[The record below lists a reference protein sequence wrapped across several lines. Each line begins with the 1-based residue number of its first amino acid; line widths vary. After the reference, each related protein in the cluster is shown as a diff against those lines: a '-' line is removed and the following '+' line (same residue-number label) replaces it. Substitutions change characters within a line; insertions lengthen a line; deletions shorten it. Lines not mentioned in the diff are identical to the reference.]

1 MSRPYMLFMLVS
13 FVANKTTSS
22 HSLFIYSFCLSVIR
36 KIFNFCAAESNEE
49 VTFHFE
55 IPDLLPSEVRTTNTN
70 CYWST
75 AHNVSHSTQKLED
88 LCRFREKC
96 FASVNAGVTGP

>member
-1 MSRPYMLFMLVS
+1 MSRPYMLVS
-13 FVANKTTSS
+13 LVANKTTNS

-75 AHNVSHSTQKLED
+75 AHDVSHKCWCDGALTVLQKYNTLKQ
-88 LCRFREKC
+88 LKNKR
-96 FASVNAGVTGP
+96 GVKVL

>member
-1 MSRPYMLFMLVS
+1 MSRPYMLVS
-13 FVANKTTSS
+13 LVANKTTSS
-22 HSLFIYSFCLSVIR
+22 HSLFIYFFCLSVIR
-36 KIFNFCAAESNEE
+36 KIFYFCAAESNEE

-55 IPDLLPSEVRTTNTN
+55 IPDLLPSEDRTTNTN

-75 AHNVSHSTQKLED
+75 AHDVSHSTQKLED